1 MRVNQPVTRVERH
14 LQEGAFIVS
23 TTDLRGVITYVNE
36 EFIRISGFTPDE
48 LIGQPHNLVRHP
60 DMPPAAFEDL
70 WRTVKTGQPWQ
81 GMVKNRCKNGDFY
94 WVDASVT
101 PIEEKGSIIGYVSI
115 RSKPSPTQIAEAEL
129 MYTRARAGQPMAEPE
144 RKIWVPAPSLGFTKR
159 LWAAA
164 GVVLGLFLLVSAVSF
179 VGAALTRSDA
189 AGIRDEYLPTTLLAE
204 EMAYQ
209 TVMIQQALTDASL
222 THRSESMKEAAGAAS
237 AFHKAEAQFRTL
249 SVKDQD
255 NLKSL
260 EKLRQDFDALHETGR
275 KMVGA
280 YQNQGASESLR
291 AMEAFD
297 RAAETLT
304 AEVLKLRDHE
314 VTDVQERLSTVAD
327 RSRLTLW
334 VLGGGMLLTVAAGL
348 LIFGKLIQ
356 ILDHQLG
363 GDPMAALEATRTL
376 AKGNLRADIPLRTGD
391 RGSLMAN
398 VWQMQASLRN
408 TINRIRFDAQ
418 RVSQN
423 SSEIAVATHEIA
435 STSHDLAR
443 NADGQRHSTEQ
454 MASAITELSASVRE
468 VADHVRA
475 SHSRSLEAAKTA
487 QTADSAGQAAIRAMA
502 RVEEATGQMVEAVQ
516 VIQEIARQTNL
527 LSLNAAI
534 EAATAGRLGKGFAV
548 VAEEG
553 RKLAERSDSSAR
565 EIAALIQGSNQ
576 AVAQGK
582 ATVLEVVGALETI
595 RDHVSEVASMSTQI
609 ETASGEQAKVSEE
622 VARQVE
628 LGAQQAEQNASASIQ
643 LSSTVDSNVAVTEQ
657 LSRTAEGL
665 AALVGRFKTCLLYTS
680 DAADE

>member
-14 LQEGAFIVS
+14 LQEGAFVVS

-36 EFIRISGFTPDE
+36 EFVRISGFTPDE
-48 LIGQPHNLVRHP
+48 LIGQPHNLVWHP

-70 WRTVKTGQPWQ
+70 WRTVKLGQPWQ

-101 PIEEKGSIIGYVSI
+101 PIEEKGSIIGFVSI
-115 RSKPSPTQIAEAEL
+115 RSKPSLTQIAEAEL
-129 MYTRARAGQPMAEPE
+129 MYTRARAGQPMIEPE
-144 RKIWVPAPSLGFTKR
+144 KKLWIPAPTLGFTKR

-164 GVVLGLFLLVSAVSF
+164 GVVLGLFLLVSALSF
-179 VGAALTRSDA
+179 AGAAFTRGDA

-204 EMAYQ
+204 EMAFQ
-209 TVMIQQALTDASL
+209 TVMVQQALTDASL
-222 THRSESMKEAAGAAS
+222 TRRSESLKEAAAAAA
-237 AFHKAEAQFRTL
+237 AFHKAEAQFRNL
-249 SVKDQD
+249 AVKDRD

-260 EKLRQDFDALHETGR
+260 DKLGQGFDALHDLGR
-275 KMVGA
+275 SMVSA
-280 YQNQGASESLR
+280 YQTQGAAEGTR

-297 RAAETLT
+297 RAAEILT
-304 AEVLKLRDHE
+304 ADVLKLRDHE
-314 VTDVQERLSTVAD
+314 VSDVQERLSTVAD

-334 VLGGGMLLTVAAGL
+334 VLGGGMLLTVGAGL

-376 AKGNLRADIPLRTGD
+376 AKGNLRADVPLRSGD
-391 RGSLMAN
+391 RSSLMAN
-398 VWQMQASLRN
+398 VWQMQTSLRN

-418 RVSQN
+418 RVSLN

-475 SHSRSLEAAKTA
+475 SHGRSLEAARTA
-487 QTADSAGQAAIRAMA
+487 QSADSAGQAAIRAMA
-502 RVEEATGQMVEAVQ
+502 RVEEATGQMVDAVQ

-548 VAEEG
+548 VAEEV

-565 EIAALIQGSNQ
+565 EIAALINGSNQ
-576 AVAQGK
+576 
-582 ATVLEVVGALETI
+582 ALETI

-628 LGAQQAEQNASASIQ
+628 LGAQQAEQNASASIE

-665 AALVGRFKTCLLYTS
+665 AALVGRFKT
-680 DAADE
+680 

>member
-548 VAEEG
+548 VAEEV

-665 AALVGRFKTCLLYTS
+665 AALVGRFKT
-680 DAADE
+680 